1 MAKSYNLDCPLAR
14 TLDIIGDR
22 WTILILRDLLL
33 EGPQRYQGLA
43 SSLAGIGPTI
53 LSDRLKTLEENG
65 IVERYLYEQHPPRA
79 EYRLTEKGRD
89 LGPVLGAL
97 RKWGNRYTAPGKG

>member
-22 WTILILRDLLL
+22 WTILILRDLYL
-33 EGPQRYQGLA
+33 EGPQRYQDL
-43 SSLAGIGPTI
+43 STSLAGIGPNI
-53 LSDRLKTLEENG
+53 LSDRLKTLESAG
-65 IVERYLYEQHPPRA
+65 VVERELYEKHPPRA
-79 EYRLTEKGRD
+79 EYRLTDKGRD

-97 RKWGNRYTAPGKG
+97 RKWGDQHTAAPES

>member
-43 SSLAGIGPTI
+43 RSLKGIGPNI
-53 LSDRLKTLEENG
+53 LSDRLKTLENNG
-65 IVERYLYEQHPPRA
+65 IVERHLYEQHPPRA
-79 EYRLTEKGRD
+79 EYRLTDKGRE

-97 RKWGNRYTAPGKG
+97 RKWGDKHTEPGTV